1 MFKIGK
7 LNKIE
12 NEKLEVETIHQ
23 TQYNYQEKTQDEFDT
38 LEFNIKGNIEEDH
51 YLFSF
56 CLNCRPEKLLEI
68 TDEKRVDFTDYIFHS
83 ETFLYIND
91 GHDMDFP
98 VKYSIIRIFKNKFVI
113 SVYFYAEIDEK
124 DYSGTLEVELDLDD
138 YINLKSTGTDKKPT

>member
-7 LNKIE
+7 LNKTE
-12 NEKLEVETIHQ
+12 KEKLEIKTVHQ
-23 TQYNYQEKTQDEFDT
+23 THYNYKEKTQDEFDT

-56 CLNCRPEKLLEI
+56 CLNCRPENLLEI
-68 TDEKRVDFTDYIFHS
+68 TDEKKVDFTNYIFHS

-98 VKYSIIRIFKNKFVI
+98 VKYSIIRLYKNKFVI
-113 SVYFYAEIDEK
+113 SACFYAEIDNQ
-124 DYSGTLEVELDLDD
+124 DYSGTLEIVLDLDD
-138 YINLKSTGTDKKPT
+138 YMNIKDKMSKK